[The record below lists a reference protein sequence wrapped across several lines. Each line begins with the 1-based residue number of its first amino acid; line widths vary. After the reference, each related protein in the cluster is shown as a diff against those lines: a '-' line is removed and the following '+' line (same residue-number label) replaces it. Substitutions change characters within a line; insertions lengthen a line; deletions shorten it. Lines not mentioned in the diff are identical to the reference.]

1 MSARSTAGMTL
12 NRLRTIV
19 EAYGADPR
27 RWPEAERGSAETL
40 VAESAAA
47 RDLVAR
53 AGRLDAVLAEAV
65 ADVPDAA
72 LARLTAATAFPPPR
86 QESRS
91 PTGGGWLNSLASA
104 FWPRATVLASMA
116 ALGIIVG
123 LAIEPTSPTVDGNTT
138 IVSDL
143 NADIGEDLGL

>member
-1 MSARSTAGMTL
+1 MTL

-27 RWPEAERGSAETL
+27 RWPEAERGPAEAL
-40 VAESAAA
+40 VAESTAA

-53 AGRLDAVLAEAV
+53 AGRLDAALAEAA

-86 QESRS
+86 
-91 PTGGGWLNSLASA
+91 
-104 FWPRATVLASMA
+104 
-116 ALGIIVG
+116 
-123 LAIEPTSPTVDGNTT
+123 
-138 IVSDL
+138 VS
-143 NADIGEDLGL
+143 